1 MEPQLGDVIASA
13 PRPSSW
19 PPKWMMA
26 VIALLVAALAAT
38 ITVTVHYRGEVTSLR
53 QQLRTKPAHR
63 PAAIFPLRLSSTT
76 TSLPSSGALHG
87 EVMVIV
93 AWHSGQQAQIELDAH
108 ITGASPDANYMLIGF
123 DCNGSTGYQIWAT
136 GVTSAHGSGDLS
148 GPAGVVSLSDQ
159 YWLYLSP
166 SSGTSIG
173 TGLHGSFTAAR
184 KFAAAP
190 AGNPACS

>member
-1 MEPQLGDVIASA
+1 
-13 PRPSSW
+13 
-19 PPKWMMA
+19 MMA

-38 ITVTVHYRGEVTSLR
+38 ITVAVHYRSEVTSLR
-53 QQLRTKPAHR
+53 QQLRSQPAHR
-63 PAAIFPLRLSSTT
+63 PAAIFPLTLSSTT
-76 TSLPSSGALHG
+76 ASLPSSGALHG
-87 EVMVIV
+87 EVTVIA

-108 ITGASPDANYMLIGF
+108 ITGARSDADYTLIGF
-123 DCNGSTGYQIWAT
+123 DCNGSTGYQTWAT
-136 GVTSAHGSGDLS
+136 GVTSAHGSGNLN
-148 GPAGVVSLSDQ
+148 GPARVVSLSDQ

-184 KFAAAP
+184 KFAASP